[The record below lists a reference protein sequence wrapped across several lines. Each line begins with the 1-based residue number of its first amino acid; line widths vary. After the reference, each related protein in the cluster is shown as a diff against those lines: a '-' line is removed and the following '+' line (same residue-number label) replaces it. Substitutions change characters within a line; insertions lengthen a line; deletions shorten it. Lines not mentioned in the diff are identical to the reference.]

1 MGLTAEQPMMHE
13 AARLNDPYAAANIPN
28 DDGDKD
34 EGGVSPTQP
43 FPEPRRVTFLDTL
56 DSRDPRFL

>member
-1 MGLTAEQPMMHE
+1 MMHE